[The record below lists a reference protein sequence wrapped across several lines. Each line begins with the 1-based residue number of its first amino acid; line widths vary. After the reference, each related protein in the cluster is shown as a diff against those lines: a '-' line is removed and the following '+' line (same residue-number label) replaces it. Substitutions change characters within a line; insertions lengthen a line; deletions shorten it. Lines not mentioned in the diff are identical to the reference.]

1 MRSTRS
7 SHHTAVENSP
17 VVELRFAHVGQPHLV
32 AVRHA
37 TLANDLQ
44 IREVI
49 GHANEPHVPVLLC
62 ARERETDSF
71 YERKLV

>member
-1 MRSTRS
+1 M
-7 SHHTAVENSP
+7 
-17 VVELRFAHVGQPHLV
+17 VELRFPHVGQPHLV

-44 IREVI
+44 IREVV

-62 ARERETDSF
+62 ARERETHNLN
-71 YERKLV
+71 ERTLVCAHNARERVFES